1 MQFRA
6 EEMFFMS
13 LSHTRLFSTCTAWF
27 LLVLFLETSV
37 CSWDP
42 LAAPTSLCAP
52 MSRKLSV
59 HHILSMAT
67 SFKLSFS

>member
-1 MQFRA
+1 MQFRV
-6 EEMFFMS
+6 EEMFFTS
-13 LSHTRLFSTCTAWF
+13 LSHTRSFSTCTAW
-27 LLVLFLETSV
+27 LLALFLETSV
-37 CSWDP
+37 YSWDP
-42 LAAPTSLCAP
+42 LAAPAFLCAP